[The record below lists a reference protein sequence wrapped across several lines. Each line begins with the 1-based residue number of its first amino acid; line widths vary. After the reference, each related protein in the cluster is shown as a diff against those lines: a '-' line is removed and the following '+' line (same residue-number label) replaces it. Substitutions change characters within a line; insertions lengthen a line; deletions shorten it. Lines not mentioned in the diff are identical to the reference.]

1 VRSFKA
7 EFDRRGVV
15 ISAVSFAE
23 PAVLFDYQKRHQWPF
38 LMLADPKRIAYG
50 KFALKRL
57 SLFHVFSPATLK
69 LYLKL
74 FRLGLARED
83 YGKEDIYQAGGDF
96 LLDRAGNI
104 LFAYRS
110 QNPADRPSAERLL
123 REIDRMSSS

>member
-1 VRSFKA
+1 MHSFKA

-15 ISAVSFAE
+15 IAAVSFAE
-23 PAVLFDYQKRHQWPF
+23 PAVLSAYQKRHQWPF
-38 LMLADPKRIAYG
+38 LMLADRKRAAYG

-57 SLFHVFSPATLK
+57 SWFHVFSPATLK
-69 LYLKL
+69 FYLKL

-83 YGKEDIYQAGGDF
+83 YGKEDVYQAGGDF

-104 LFAYRS
+104 LYAHRS

-123 REIDRMSSS
+123 REVDRFAS